1 MSILQKEIIIK
12 PLWDIPRTNKIQ
24 MKKIC
29 VLLELSN
36 SIFKRQNKTN
46 MSQQERCCY
55 NKNDV
60 VNPLLRSEDP
70 LGISKFDAPKPPSFA
85 LNID

>member
-1 MSILQKEIIIK
+1 
-12 PLWDIPRTNKIQ
+12 

-85 LNID
+85 AKYRLNNATWVRIIRLVNLRNLI